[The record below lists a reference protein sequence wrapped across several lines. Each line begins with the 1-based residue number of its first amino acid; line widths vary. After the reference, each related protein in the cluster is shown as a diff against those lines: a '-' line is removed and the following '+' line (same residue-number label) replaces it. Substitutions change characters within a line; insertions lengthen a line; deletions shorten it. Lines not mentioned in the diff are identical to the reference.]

1 METRERSRDFFKGG
15 VTPGVHQI
23 LVSTSTLCF
32 TRCHKERLTMG
43 EGCHEH
49 PGPPGHTLETKLPI
63 PKLLQKMNIKRVSS
77 FTWACRLCSSPFS
90 ICLTRPSLRSHQI
103 VTDITA
109 ETDDRP
115 ILVIGGILLSI
126 CRSTRVTTGSL
137 FEFLM

>member
-1 METRERSRDFFKGG
+1 METRERSRDFLKGG
-15 VTPGVHQI
+15 H
-23 LVSTSTLCF
+23 
-32 TRCHKERLTMG
+32 TRCSPDSRVDLHAVFYSMGSQRERVVTSI
-43 EGCHEH
+43 

-63 PKLLQKMNIKRVSS
+63 HKLLQKMNIKRVSS

-109 ETDDRP
+109 EIDDRP

-137 FEFLM
+137 FE

>member
-1 METRERSRDFFKGG
+1 MFTRFSCRPPRCVLLDVTKKGSQRER
-15 VTPGVHQI
+15 VV
-23 LVSTSTLCF
+23 TST
-32 TRCHKERLTMG
+32 
-43 EGCHEH
+43 
-49 PGPPGHTLETKLPI
+49 PGPPGHTLESKLPI

>member
-1 METRERSRDFFKGG
+1 METREHSRDFLKGG
-15 VTPGVHQI
+15 H
-23 LVSTSTLCF
+23 
-32 TRCHKERLTMG
+32 TRCSPDSRVDLHAVFYSMSQRKAHKGRGLSRAPQE
-43 EGCHEH
+43 
-49 PGPPGHTLETKLPI
+49 PPGHTLETKLPI
-63 PKLLQKMNIKRVSS
+63 HKLLQKMNIKRVSS

-109 ETDDRP
+109 ETDDGP

-137 FEFLM
+137 FE